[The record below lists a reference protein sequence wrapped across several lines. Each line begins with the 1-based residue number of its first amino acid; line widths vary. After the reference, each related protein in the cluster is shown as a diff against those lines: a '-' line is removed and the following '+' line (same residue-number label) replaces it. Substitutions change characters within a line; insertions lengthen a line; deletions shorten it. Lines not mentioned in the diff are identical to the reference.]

1 MPQMSAEGE
10 GLFTGGTRRA
20 DGSYR
25 KVVRVRPGYVP
36 QEEVPKYVPEQRRVR
51 DAPPTHHFTIVSS
64 ASRATESS
72 VEPPKPKPAKEKKP
86 KDTVAPASTTT
97 TTAGAA
103 AVDPAPIETDPT
115 KRARNIQKKIRQIE
129 ELQVSSPSKMLA
141 FLVLFFLP

>member
-72 VEPPKPKPAKEKKP
+72 V
-86 KDTVAPASTTT
+86 SLH
-97 TTAGAA
+97 
-103 AVDPAPIETDPT
+103 PILCFLHPSLAIT
-115 KRARNIQKKIRQIE
+115 I
-129 ELQVSSPSKMLA
+129 SSAIS
-141 FLVLFFLP
+141 